1 MPKPIPD
8 GWHTATPH
16 ITVKG
21 ADKAIEFY
29 KKAFGAQEIVRM
41 PGPGGQGI
49 MHAEIKIGDSMIML
63 NDELPGMGEKSPQ
76 SLGGYTASIFLYV
89 EDADSVHAKAVAAGG
104 ASQMPVTDMFW
115 GDRMGR
121 IADPFGHI
129 WAISTHTQD
138 LSVEEIKKRGQE
150 FMAKMSATGG

>member
-76 SLGGYTASIFLYV
+76 TLGGRTASIFLYV
-89 EDADSVHAKAVAAGG
+89 EDADAVHAKAVAAGG
-104 ASQMPVTDMFW
+104 TDRMPVTDMFW

-121 IADPFGHI
+121 VADPFGHE

>member
-1 MPKPIPD
+1 
-8 GWHTATPH
+8 
-16 ITVKG
+16 
-21 ADKAIEFY
+21 
-29 KKAFGAQEIVRM
+29 
-41 PGPGGQGI
+41 

-76 SLGGYTASIFLYV
+76 TLGGRTASIFLYV
-89 EDADSVHAKAVAAGG
+89 EDADAVHAKAVAAGG
-104 ASQMPVTDMFW
+104 TSRMPVTDMFW

-121 IADPFGHI
+121 IADPFGHE

-138 LSVEEIKKRGQE
+138 LTVEEIKKRGQE

>member
-1 MPKPIPD
+1 MAKPIPD

-76 SLGGYTASIFLYV
+76 TLGGRTASIFLYV
-89 EDADSVHAKAVAAGG
+89 EDADAVHAKAIAAGG
-104 ASQMPVTDMFW
+104 TDRMPVTDMFW

-121 IADPFGHI
+121 IADPFGHE

-138 LSVEEIKKRGQE
+138 LSTEEIKKRGQE
-150 FMAKMSATGG
+150 FMAKMSASGG